1 LLVSKGFGDGDEE
14 EDTDGDDDE
23 NDDGVVDAATV
34 YEVSDVDEHCC
45 RLMFFLSNEANVNSA
60 AVFADA
66 VLVGLSDFF

>member
-1 LLVSKGFGDGDEE
+1 MLVSIGFGDGDEE

-34 YEVSDVDEHCC
+34 YDAIDVDEHCC

-60 AVFADA
+60 AVFADN
-66 VLVGLSDFF
+66 LDGLSDFF